1 MGARTHECGV
11 VGCTN
16 QKKHSVRFNNV
27 QISVCEGCHDL
38 AFSLAV
44 QFERDLLD
52 SVEKTLASV
61 RHLKGGSRNEDSD

>member
-11 VGCTN
+11 VDCTN
-16 QKKHSVRFNNV
+16 QKKHSVRFHNV
-27 QISVCEGCHDL
+27 QISVCDGCHDL

-52 SVEKTLASV
+52 LAEKTLTSV
-61 RHLKGGSRNEDSD
+61 RNLKGGGDERV